1 MLYDKL
7 PVYKVSYDLLTQI
20 FELIKWFQRDYKY
33 TLWESIKKE
42 ILNLIISIY
51 KTNSHIQKLEHIQ
64 SARESIETVRILI
77 RLSKDL
83 KQINLDKFIEINKMI
98 ESISKQLSAWERYY
112 RK

>member
-20 FELIKWFQRDYKY
+20 FELIKSFQRDYKY

-42 ILNLIISIY
+42 VLDLIISIY
-51 KTNSHIQKLEHIQ
+51 KTNSHIKKLENIQ

-77 RLSKDL
+77 ILSKDL
-83 KQINLDKFIEINKMI
+83 KQINLDKFIDINKMI
-98 ESISKQLSAWERYY
+98 ESISKQLSSWEKYC
-112 RK
+112 KK

>member
-7 PVYKVSYDLLTQI
+7 PVYKISYDLLTQI
-20 FELIKWFQRDYKY
+20 FELVKNFSRDYKY

-42 ILNLIISIY
+42 ILDLIIIIY
-51 KTNSHIQKLEHIQ
+51 KTNSHRQKLEYIQ
-64 SARESIETVRILI
+64 SARESIETVRVLI

-83 KQINLDKFIEINKMI
+83 RQINLDRFIEINKMI
-98 ESISKQLSAWERYY
+98 ESISKQLNAWEKYC